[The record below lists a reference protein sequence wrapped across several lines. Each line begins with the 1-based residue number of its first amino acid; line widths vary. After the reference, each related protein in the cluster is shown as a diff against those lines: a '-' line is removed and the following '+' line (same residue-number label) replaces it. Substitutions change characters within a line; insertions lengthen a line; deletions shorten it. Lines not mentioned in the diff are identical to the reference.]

1 MQGAGSVSH
10 EDMKRIANTRYDAF
24 DQNRRRAEALAAD
37 AADLREIE
45 QLEDQLKK
53 QKP

>member
-1 MQGAGSVSH
+1 MCGNRRRTCSSH
-10 EDMKRIANTRYDAF
+10 NANTRYDAF